1 MRKHLTNE
9 EIEQYID
16 SEYVHS
22 YSVPEEEQLSV
33 EEILKVEEHVLACD
47 DCLKKVQ
54 KAIGFSH
61 EYDTW
66 MALKP
71 TPQQRAVLESLRAVN
86 LHTVYGE
93 EVQGRLKKWMSNWK
107 KLSAYTLDV
116 IFNTTYQGAANITR
130 IIKETAHGAKESI
143 QFEHPV
149 QCYAMRGTATEFK
162 KEIKNQI
169 IGIVDD
175 ASVVNINAQT
185 ETNSIRISF
194 PAGKEEGRVPL
205 ILLIPVE
212 QGEQSKMLKP
222 ELNSDTNQ
230 LEAVISNVNS
240 GKYILAIEPLDLF

>member
-1 MRKHLTNE
+1 
-9 EIEQYID
+9 
-16 SEYVHS
+16 
-22 YSVPEEEQLSV
+22 
-33 EEILKVEEHVLACD
+33 
-47 DCLKKVQ
+47 
-54 KAIGFSH
+54 
-61 EYDTW
+61 
-66 MALKP
+66 
-71 TPQQRAVLESLRAVN
+71 
-86 LHTVYGE
+86 
-93 EVQGRLKKWMSNWK
+93 
-107 KLSAYTLDV
+107 
-116 IFNTTYQGAANITR
+116 
-130 IIKETAHGAKESI
+130 
-143 QFEHPV
+143 
-149 QCYAMRGTATEFK
+149 MRGTATEFK